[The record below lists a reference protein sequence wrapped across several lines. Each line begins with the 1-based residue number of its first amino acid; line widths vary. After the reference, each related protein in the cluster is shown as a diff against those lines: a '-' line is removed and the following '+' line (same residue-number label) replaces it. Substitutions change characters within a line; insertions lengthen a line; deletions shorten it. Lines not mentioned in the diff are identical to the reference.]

1 MSKLEKRL
9 RQIAEAGELVG
20 LSVVPVAG
28 KGPNDLVFVAT
39 YMPATRVG
47 TSVARNADP
56 VVAMLGALDSES
68 PPLELVTPIARAPR
82 KKKSS
87 AQEAVGEV
95 LRAEKIEE
103 AGPPPAEPWDV

>member
-56 VVAMLGALDSES
+56 VAALLEALDGE
-68 PPLELVTPIARAPR
+68 PPPIELVTPIARTPR
-82 KKKSS
+82 KKSP
-87 AQEAVGEV
+87 APE
-95 LRAEKIEE
+95 
-103 AGPPPAEPWDV
+103 PPAEPWDV